1 MLPVCYCKTLIE
13 KMEYDLDWFD
23 FESQAKQM
31 KEVNKEKKFLQLN
44 KLVLNKRKR
53 TSLLIFSYEM
63 IN

>member
-1 MLPVCYCKTLIE
+1 
-13 KMEYDLDWFD
+13 MEYDLDWFD

-63 IN
+63 TN